1 MSSEYCKNIDKHPD
15 DKQALKDLNKKLTEE
30 GKRLSSM
37 KEELKNKEQ
46 ACESVKNRYITRVK
60 ETLIASNPEK
70 YVREIDGKSIENWR
84 MINKDSKI
92 LEQQFKG
99 KIPSPEDARAA
110 IMSFETLA
118 PQKTPGKTSVHQPYK
133 LLRESHGVSW
143 PKSCD
148 SSPKIGSTLTH
159 DTSKDALCSPQRKK
173 AAIDRNSTYIY
184 QDDYELALGMQNSF
198 ETLPNSFD
206 LDAFEGINNVT
217 DVDIQP
223 VTTTKILPDQQNTVA
238 ENVMDKNSEGL
249 EANVGNI
256 EENLSKAED
265 GGDSCR
271 KPALDLHA
279 LAEAALAM
287 LEED

>member
-1 MSSEYCKNIDKHPD
+1 
-15 DKQALKDLNKKLTEE
+15 
-30 GKRLSSM
+30 
-37 KEELKNKEQ
+37 
-46 ACESVKNRYITRVK
+46 
-60 ETLIASNPEK
+60 
-70 YVREIDGKSIENWR
+70 

-118 PQKTPGKTSVHQPYK
+118 PQK
-133 LLRESHGVSW
+133 
-143 PKSCD
+143 
-148 SSPKIGSTLTH
+148 LTH